1 MAPIRRPCVAGTF
14 YPASPETLRN
24 EVRACLR
31 QARGGGGEAPR
42 ALIVPHAGYAY
53 SGPVAGSGY
62 ARLGLGR
69 SWIRRVVLV
78 GPSHRVAFRGMAV
91 SDADGFATP
100 LGVVPLDKGGL
111 EALRDLPHVRT
122 WETPHECEHSLEVQ
136 LPFLQAVLGEF
147 TLVPLLVGEASPAE
161 VAAALDRRWEPGTAV
176 VASSDLSHYL
186 DQAAA
191 RRLDQASSDAIVA
204 LRPEALD
211 GERACG
217 HLAVRGLLLAARRR
231 GLRAELL
238 DLRNSGDTAGGTGR
252 VVGYGAY
259 AFA

>member
-1 MAPIRRPCVAGTF
+1 LQRLRQPAVAGTF
-14 YPASPETLRN
+14 YPADPGRLR
-24 EVRACLR
+24 AMIAGFL
-31 QARGGGGEAPR
+31 ARVAAGGAPPR
-42 ALIVPHAGYAY
+42 AIIAPHAGYAY
-53 SGPVAGSGY
+53 SGLVAAAAY
-62 ARLGLGR
+62 ARLALAR
-69 SWIRRVVLV
+69 TRIRRVLLV
-78 GPSHRVAFRGMAV
+78 GPSHRLAFRGLAV
-91 SDADGFATP
+91 PEADAFATP
-100 LGVVPLDKGGL
+100 LGRVPVDPEALAGLLELPFVRRL
-111 EALRDLPHVRT
+111 EAAHAR
-122 WETPHECEHSLEVQ
+122 EHSLEVQ

>member
-1 MAPIRRPCVAGTF
+1 MQRLRQPAVAGTF
-14 YPASPETLRN
+14 YPADPGRLR
-24 EVRACLR
+24 AMIAGFL
-31 QARGGGGEAPR
+31 ARVAAGGAPPR
-42 ALIVPHAGYAY
+42 AIIAPHAGYAY
-53 SGPVAGSGY
+53 SGLVAAAAY
-62 ARLGLGR
+62 ARLALAR
-69 SWIRRVVLV
+69 TRIRRVLLV
-78 GPSHRVAFRGMAV
+78 GPSHRLAFRGLAV
-91 SDADGFATP
+91 PEADAFATP
-100 LGVVPLDKGGL
+100 LGRVPVDPEALAGLLELPFVRRL
-111 EALRDLPHVRT
+111 EAAHAR
-122 WETPHECEHSLEVQ
+122 EHSLEVQ